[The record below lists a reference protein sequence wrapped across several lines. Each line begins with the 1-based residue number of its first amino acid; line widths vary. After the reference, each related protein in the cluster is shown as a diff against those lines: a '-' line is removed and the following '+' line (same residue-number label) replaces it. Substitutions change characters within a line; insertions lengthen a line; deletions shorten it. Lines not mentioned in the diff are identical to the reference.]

1 MSKSRGNVVDPNDVV
16 DEYGADVLRLYVLF
30 MGDYERQLHGARA
43 VLRAVRDLWTEFG
56 LCRIR

>member
-1 MSKSRGNVVDPNDVV
+1 MLLTNTVQMFSDFMF
-16 DEYGADVLRLYVLF
+16 LF